1 MYGIQTSTSLPLTR
15 PQALETQ
22 AAAPQSDAPD
32 ASAGQTRA
40 APQGSAAP
48 ALAAARA
55 KADELGQAAREVRAS
70 VERQTAYE
78 TRLAEQ
84 RSAAAF
90 SGGEPPQ
97 ARREAP
103 GAELDEARNAQ
114 TVSARLFEGN
124 LKGVAQSGHAMS
136 AEQKQALQSGLDD
149 VFADAPPQARSA
161 GAPMLY
167 SANAAAGQGMADSDL
182 WDMISDQIGKIKDN
196 YLGVYEN
203 VVGQY
208 TDFYKAF
215 SDILSQMANWIKP
228 GGDGNKVKLNVD
240 ALKAAL
246 EKLKKDFSLGD
257 NLDNKKAVLFPA
269 QSKDGGI
276 QGGSESD
283 ARKWA
288 KEMGLPD
295 APPPGFSCVQKAADG
310 NWVVVVDMTPIDTMI
325 RDVGALGS
333 GTELELDNAKFQ
345 AWQSGFK
352 AQEENL
358 KNTLQT
364 LTQKYSNANSLFD
377 NLVKVLSSTIS
388 SCLETAKSFL
398 QI

>member
-1 MYGIQTSTSLPLTR
+1 MYGIQTPTSLPLTR
-15 PQALETQ
+15 PQAPETQ

-32 ASAGQTRA
+32 AAAGQARA
-40 APQGSAAP
+40 APQEAAAP

-55 KADELGQAAREVRAS
+55 KADQLGEATREVGDSA
-70 VERQTAYE
+70 ERQTAYE

-90 SGGEPPQ
+90 SGGEAPQ

-103 GAELDEARNAQ
+103 SAALDEARNAQ
-114 TVSARLFEGN
+114 TVSARLFESN
-124 LKGVAQSGHAMS
+124 LKGVAQSGHPMS
-136 AEQKQALQSGLDD
+136 AEQKQALQSGLEDT
-149 VFADAPPQARSA
+149 FADAPPQARSA

-167 SANAAAGQGMADSDL
+167 AAGQGMADSDL

-215 SDILSQMANWIKP
+215 SDILSKMANWIKP
-228 GGDGNKVKLNVD
+228 GSDGNKVKLNVD

-246 EKLKKDFSLGD
+246 ADLKTKFSLP
-257 NLDNKKAVLFPA
+257 NKAAVLFPA
-269 QSKDGGI
+269 QGKDGAV

-288 KEMGLPD
+288 GEMGLPD
-295 APPPGFSCVQKAADG
+295 SCVKQSADG

>member
-1 MYGIQTSTSLPLTR
+1 MYGIQTPTSLPLTR
-15 PQALETQ
+15 PQAPETQ
-22 AAAPQSDAPD
+22 ADAPQSDAPD
-32 ASAGQTRA
+32 AAAGQARA
-40 APQGSAAP
+40 APQEAAAP

-55 KADELGQAAREVRAS
+55 KADQLGEATREVGDSA
-70 VERQTAYE
+70 ERQTAYE
-78 TRLAEQ
+78 TRLAKQ
-84 RSAAAF
+84 RSEAAF
-90 SGGEPPQ
+90 SGGEAPQ

-103 GAELDEARNAQ
+103 GAALDEARNAQ
-114 TVSARLFEGN
+114 TVSARLFESN
-124 LKGVAQSGHAMS
+124 LKGVAQSGHPMS
-136 AEQKQALQSGLDD
+136 AEQKQALQSGLEDT
-149 VFADAPPQARSA
+149 FADAPPQARSA

-167 SANAAAGQGMADSDL
+167 AAGQGMADSDL

-215 SDILSQMANWIKP
+215 SDILSKMANWIKP
-228 GGDGNKVKLNVD
+228 GSDGNKVKLNVD
-240 ALKAAL
+240 ELKAAL
-246 EKLKKDFSLGD
+246 TDLKTKFSLP
-257 NLDNKKAVLFPA
+257 NKAAVLFPA
-269 QSKDGGI
+269 QGKDGGV

-288 KEMGLPD
+288 GEMGLPD
-295 APPPGFSCVQKAADG
+295 SCVKQSADG

-333 GTELELDNAKFQ
+333 GTEVELDNSKFQ

>member
-40 APQGSAAP
+40 APQGLAAP
-48 ALAAARA
+48 ALAAARS

-78 TRLAEQ
+78 SRLAEQ

-103 GAELDEARNAQ
+103 GAELDEARNTQ

-149 VFADAPPQARSA
+149 VFADAPPQARSV

-228 GGDGNKVKLNVD
+228 GADGNKVKLNVD

-246 EKLKKDFSLGD
+246 ADLKTKFSLP
-257 NLDNKKAVLFPA
+257 NKAAVLFPA
-269 QSKDGGI
+269 QGKDGAV

-288 KEMGLPD
+288 GEMGLPD
-295 APPPGFSCVQKAADG
+295 SCVKQSADG

-333 GTELELDNAKFQ
+333 GTEVELDNAKFQ